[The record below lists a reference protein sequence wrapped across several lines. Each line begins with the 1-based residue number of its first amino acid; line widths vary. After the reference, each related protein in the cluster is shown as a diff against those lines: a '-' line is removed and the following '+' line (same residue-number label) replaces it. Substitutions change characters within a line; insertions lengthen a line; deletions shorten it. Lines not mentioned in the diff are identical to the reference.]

1 MSLIGRRCHRH
12 TCTHTHGH
20 KHMHAFTHSCEHIHA
35 HAPRETLWEVISLPV
50 PAMPGQPSGAATSL
64 CPSVPRLALYG
75 LPASRERERERE
87 SLSISSKAQTT
98 HTDAQRA
105 AWSPMPSSTNK
116 KILQQLQQ
124 LIHSLPFSVHVSVW
138 CSCGGCLHVS
148 SFLVFH

>member
-12 TCTHTHGH
+12 T
-20 KHMHAFTHSCEHIHA
+20 HAFTHSCEHTHA
-35 HAPRETLWEVISLPV
+35 HAPKETLWEVISLPV

-64 CPSVPRLALYG
+64 CPSVPRLCMVFLQA
-75 LPASRERERERE
+75 EREGERE
-87 SLSISSKAQTT
+87 SLSISSKAHTT

-124 LIHSLPFSVHVSVW
+124 LIHSLPFSVYVSVW
-138 CSCGGCLHVS
+138 CICGGCLHVS
-148 SFLVFH
+148 LKIYG